1 MAGKELT
8 NIKVYHKK
16 GHINIGIIIFGV
28 IFVYLFVTVLM
39 YLTNKHITAY
49 EVREGSILKD
59 NSYTG
64 FILREEEVI
73 KAESGGYINFF
84 ATEGSKVGA
93 KSRIYSL
100 SDKKLDFN
108 SDNSETQ
115 ELTAEEQAS
124 MLVRTQAFCENFDDQ
139 KFSDVY
145 SMKDTI
151 TDVLDGKSSQSRKIQ
166 LDAMASE
173 GQNGLQV
180 FNASGDGII
189 AYSTDGYEN
198 ITLSDLTEDILN
210 KKGYESSSVKDN
222 TQVKK
227 GDAIYKLI
235 QDNKWNIVIL
245 LSDESAKDM
254 SEMTSV
260 KVRFSKDNETAVA
273 GFSVQKINGMNV
285 GVLSFSNSMVR
296 YVQERYLDLELI
308 LQDVSGLK
316 IPKSA
321 VTEKDFYLVPQDYLT
336 QGGNSNNTGVLIDNG
351 DKNAEFQS
359 VEVYYR
365 DEENGTVY
373 LDPNDFKKNTSLRKP
388 DSTET
393 YPLEKTMSLK
403 GVYNIN
409 KGYAVFKQIHILCE
423 SDEYYIVDAGSN
435 YGLANYDHIALVG
448 KDVHEN
454 DVVY

>member
-1 MAGKELT
+1 
-8 NIKVYHKK
+8 
-16 GHINIGIIIFGV
+16 
-28 IFVYLFVTVLM
+28 
-39 YLTNKHITAY
+39 
-49 EVREGSILKD
+49 
-59 NSYTG
+59 
-64 FILREEEVI
+64 
-73 KAESGGYINFF
+73 
-84 ATEGSKVGA
+84 
-93 KSRIYSL
+93 
-100 SDKKLDFN
+100 
-108 SDNSETQ
+108 
-115 ELTAEEQAS
+115 
-124 MLVRTQAFCENFDDQ
+124 
-139 KFSDVY
+139 
-145 SMKDTI
+145 
-151 TDVLDGKSSQSRKIQ
+151 
-166 LDAMASE
+166 MASE

-296 YVQERYLDLELI
+296 YVQERYLDMELI

-373 LDPNDFKKNTSLRKP
+373 LDPNDFKKNTSL
-388 DSTET
+388 
-393 YPLEKTMSLK
+393 
-403 GVYNIN
+403 
-409 KGYAVFKQIHILCE
+409 
-423 SDEYYIVDAGSN
+423 
-435 YGLANYDHIALVG
+435 
-448 KDVHEN
+448 
-454 DVVY
+454 

>member
-1 MAGKELT
+1 MAEKDLK

-16 GHINIGIIIFGV
+16 VNINIGVIIFGV
-28 IFVYLFVTVLM
+28 IFIYLFVTVLM

-59 NSYTG
+59 YSYTG
-64 FILREEEVI
+64 FAMREEEII
-73 KAESGGYINFF
+73 KAEDSGYINFF

-93 KSRIYSL
+93 KSQVYSL
-100 SDKKLDFN
+100 SDKKLDFDSTN
-108 SDNSETQ
+108 SDTA
-115 ELTAEEQAS
+115 ELTSEEQAS
-124 MLVRTQAFCENFDDQ
+124 MLVKVQAFCENFDEQ
-139 KFSDVY
+139 NFSDAY
-145 SMKDTI
+145 SLKDTI
-151 TDVLDGKSSQSRKIQ
+151 SDVLDGKSSQSRQVQ
-166 LDAMASE
+166 LEEMASE
-173 GQNGLQV
+173 GVDGLQV
-180 FNASGDGII
+180 FQASGDGILV
-189 AYSTDGYEN
+189 YTTDGYED
-198 ITLSDLTEDILN
+198 ITLNSLTEDILN
-210 KKGYESSSVKDN
+210 KKDYQTSRVKDN

-227 GDAIYKLI
+227 GDTIYKLI
-235 QDNKWNIVIL
+235 QDNEWSIVIP
-245 LSDESAKDM
+245 LSEDNVKEM

-260 KVRFSKDNETAVA
+260 RVRFSKDNETATA
-273 GFSVQKINGMNV
+273 GFSVKKINGMNV
-285 GVLSFSNSMVR
+285 GILTFNNSLVR
-296 YVQERYLDLELI
+296 YAQERYLDLELI

-321 VTEKDFYLVPQDYLT
+321 VTEKDFYVVPQDYLT

-373 LDPNDFKKNTSLRKP
+373 LDPNDFEKNTTLRKP
-388 DSTET
+388 DSTDT
-393 YPLEKTMSLK
+393 YPLEKNGSLK

-409 KGYAVFKQIHILCE
+409 KGYAVFTQIQILCE
-423 SDEYYIVDAGSN
+423 SDEYYIVEAGNN
-435 YGLANYDHIALVG
+435 YGLANYDHIALIG